1 MGLLKPTVPK
11 EVSWALEQLSSDP
24 KIVGICPECGE
35 AAPLTA
41 WNLFYLDQYP
51 HGVSDMVDVL
61 KSAPDELERE
71 YKEMKKSSTVDLMK
85 RSVRIH
91 VGQAVEQVAPGLASF
106 PYNSAD
112 CRSVFKPI
120 DYIVF
125 DGLTNYDRIKR
136 IHFIDVKTGSA
147 KLNKHEKQ
155 IAKAIDNKKVD
166 FGLF

>member
-1 MGLLKPTVPK
+1 LKQSVPK
-11 EVSWALEQLSSDP
+11 EVSWALEQLSSDS
-24 KIVGICPECGE
+24 KIVGTCPECGK
-35 AAPLTA
+35 AAPLAA

-51 HGVSDMVDVL
+51 RGISDMVDDLRSV
-61 KSAPDELERE
+61 PDDLERE

-85 RSVRIH
+85 RSVRVH

-125 DGLTNYDRIKR
+125 DGLADMNRIRK

-155 IAKAIDNKKVD
+155 IAKTIDNKKVD